1 MGNLTKTDVKKQL
14 FHHIENNLSLYTFT
28 TILIFIGIFFGA
40 IIVNSLNIEQKND
53 LYLYLTRFF
62 KQMTNEP
69 GMSASDLFNQ
79 SFSHYLKYIGFIWIL
94 GISVIGLPIILI
106 LLFLKGIVIGFT
118 VGFLVSQMG
127 IKGFF
132 LALVSVLPQNLI
144 LIPTFIIVGVA
155 SISFSLRMIR
165 MQFKKTQPFAPLF
178 VKYSLLMVGVIG
190 LIVLSSSIE
199 AWISPFLMKTV
210 IKFSI

>member
-1 MGNLTKTDVKKQL
+1 MGNLTKNDVKKQIL
-14 FHHIENNLSLYTFT
+14 NHVHNNLSLYTFT

-40 IIVNSLNIEQKND
+40 VIVNSLNIEQKND

-62 KQMTNEP
+62 NQMMHEP
-69 GMSASDLFNQ
+69 GMTAADLFNQ
-79 SFSHYLKYIGFIWIL
+79 SFSHYLKYIGLIWIL

-165 MQFKKTQPFAPLF
+165 MQFKRTQPFGPLF
-178 VKYSLLMVGVIG
+178 VKYSLLMIGVIG
-190 LIVLSSSIE
+190 LIALSSSIE
-199 AWISPFLMKTV
+199 AWISPFLMKAV
-210 IKFSI
+210 IKLFI

>member
-1 MGNLTKTDVKKQL
+1 LTRNDVKKQL
-14 FHHIENNLSLYTFT
+14 FNHFQNNLSLYTFT

-62 KQMTNEP
+62 KQIINEP
-69 GMSASDLFNQ
+69 GMSAFDLFNQ
-79 SFSHYLKYIGFIWIL
+79 SFSHYLKYIGLIWIL

-106 LLFLKGIVIGFT
+106 LLFLKGIVVGFT
-118 VGFLVSQMG
+118 VGFFVSQMG

-144 LIPTFIIVGVA
+144 LIPAFIIIGVA

-165 MQFKKTQPFAPLF
+165 MQFKKSHPFAPLF
-178 VKYSLLMVGVIG
+178 IRYSLLMIGVIG

-199 AWISPFLMKTV
+199 AWVSPILMKAI
-210 IKFSI
+210 IKFIV

>member
-1 MGNLTKTDVKKQL
+1 MGNLTKNDVKKQIL
-14 FHHIENNLSLYTFT
+14 NHIHSNLSLYTFT

-53 LYLYLTRFF
+53 LYLYLNRFF
-62 KQMTNEP
+62 KQIINEP
-69 GMSASDLFNQ
+69 AMSASDLFNQ

-165 MQFKKTQPFAPLF
+165 MQFKKSQPFGPLLM
-178 VKYSLLMVGVIG
+178 KYSMLMFGVIA
-190 LIVLSSSIE
+190 LIMLSSSIE
-199 AWISPFLMKTV
+199 AWISPFLMKVV
-210 IKFSI
+210 IKLAA